1 MKERRA
7 IIDIGYNAIRAV
19 VYETDE
25 PGAPE
30 IFNNKFKSD
39 ILSLLTNDSLD
50 VKHPSYLSIQYL
62 LHIFDKLEVTSIHC
76 VATAVLRQHPRGE
89 ELIHYIKQKYG
100 FDIHILTGQEEAEF
114 TAIGL
119 IHGINDCNGMAADL
133 GGGSLELIEINNSK
147 IGKLASLDLGTK
159 IITSKKLNTSDEILS
174 TIKKE
179 YGCCT
184 YKNLYLIGGA
194 MRFIGRMYLDFI
206 EYPLKNLHNLEIDSE
221 KFLQYLSKVRSNLN
235 NSKNKIGRR
244 KININAI
251 LVAQAMVHLFSP
263 EKIIISTY
271 GLKEGVRFKLMDLTK
286 PNILESKLVYACQYD
301 INKTDFSAYLK
312 VLDKIV
318 QSTKTNIYELL
329 KFSIILNNLKKK
341 LDHTLP
347 PSSIVEYILSAEL
360 PIKQDARIMLALI
373 ASVQSDFKPSH
384 NLVKVSKLIITKE
397 NYLTCQIIGHF
408 LCIAETVDGMNF
420 TKPSFSIDVY
430 KDYYEINTK
439 NILPRPIFE
448 KIRTRLKNISYIK
461 KNLG

>member
-19 VYETDE
+19 VYEDDQ

-39 ILSLLTNDSLD
+39 ILNLLTNDSLD

-76 VATAVLRQHPRGE
+76 VATAVLRQHPRAE
-89 ELIHYIKQKYG
+89 ELIYYIKQKYD
-100 FDIHILTGQEEAEF
+100 FDIHILTGKEEAEF

-119 IHGINDCNGMAADL
+119 IHGTNDCNGMAADL

-159 IITSKKLNTSDEILS
+159 IIASKKLNTSDEILS
-174 TIKKE
+174 IIERE

-206 EYPLKNLHNLEIDSE
+206 EYPLKNLHNLEIDAE
-221 KFLQYLSKVRSNLN
+221 KFLQYLSKVRNNLN
-235 NSKNKIGRR
+235 NSKNKIGKR

-251 LVAQAMVHLFSP
+251 LVAQAMVRLFSP

-271 GLKEGVRFKLMDLTK
+271 GLKEGVRFKLMNLTK
-286 PNILESKLVYACQYD
+286 PNILESKLIYACQYD

-312 VLDKIV
+312 VLDKLV
-318 QSTKTNIYELL
+318 QSTKINIYELL

-360 PIKQDARIMLALI
+360 PIKQGARVMLALI
-373 ASVQSDFKPSH
+373 ASVQSDFKSSP
-384 NLVKVSKLIITKE
+384 NLIKVSKLIIPKE
-397 NYLTCQIIGHF
+397 GYLICQIIGHF
-408 LCIAETVDGMNF
+408 LCVAETIDGMSF
-420 TKPSFSIDVY
+420 TTPSFSIDVCNG
-430 KDYYEINTK
+430 YYEIKTK
-439 NILPRPIFE
+439 DILPRPIFE

>member
-19 VYETDE
+19 VYESDE

-39 ILSLLTNDSLD
+39 ILNLLTNDSLD

-76 VATAVLRQHPRGE
+76 VATAVLRQHPRAE
-89 ELIHYIKQKYG
+89 ELVHYIKQKYG

-114 TAIGL
+114 TATGL

-174 TIKKE
+174 IIEKE
-179 YGCCT
+179 YGRYT
-184 YKNLYLIGGA
+184 YKKLYLIGGA

-206 EYPLKNLHNLEIDSE
+206 EYPLKNLHNLEINAE
-221 KFLQYLSKVRSNLN
+221 EFLQYLSKVRNTLN
-235 NSKNKIGRR
+235 SSKNKIGKR

-271 GLKEGVRFKLMDLTK
+271 GLKEGVRFKLLNLTK
-286 PNILESKLVYACQYD
+286 PNILESKLIYACKYD
-301 INKTDFSAYLK
+301 MSKTDFNAYLK
-312 VLDKIV
+312 VLDKLI
-318 QSTKTNIYELL
+318 QHSEANIYELL
-329 KFSIILNNLKKK
+329 KFSIILSNLKKN

-347 PSSIVEYILSAEL
+347 PSAILEYILSAEL
-360 PIKQDARIMLALI
+360 PIKQDARVMLALI
-373 ASVQSDFKPSH
+373 VGVQSDFKPSP
-384 NLVKVSKLIITKE
+384 NLVKLSKLIIPKE
-397 NYLTCQIIGHF
+397 SYLICQIIGHF
-408 LCIAETVDGMNF
+408 LCIAEIIDGMGF
-420 TKPSFSIDVY
+420 TTPSFSIDVY
-430 KDYYEINTK
+430 NDYYEINTK
-439 NILPRPIFE
+439 DILPRPIFE